1 MYANKY
7 NQQSKLNI
15 RLFSVSDIFILQ
27 SIRGRS
33 LGFFFVYKL
42 IQVIKFILQTDNN
55 LKIPSVQVGKMDMIE
70 SCHLLSNN

>member
-33 LGFFFVYKL
+33 LGFYFVHKFT
-42 IQVIKFILQTDNN
+42 VIKFILQTDNN